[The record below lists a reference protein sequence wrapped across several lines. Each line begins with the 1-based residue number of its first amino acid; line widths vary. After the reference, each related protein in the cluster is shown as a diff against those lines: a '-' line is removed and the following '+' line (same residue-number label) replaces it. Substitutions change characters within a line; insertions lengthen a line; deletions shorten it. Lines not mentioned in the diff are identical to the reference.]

1 MAANSKKQEPCS
13 SGSSLQCPQLENLE
27 KWTVKALQ
35 KYLRVR
41 GLTYSG
47 MRKAELTAKYVINF
61 LNTINND
68 NNEHDQSAESHGE
81 WLVLW
86 RG

>member
-27 KWTVKALQ
+27 KWTVKAPQ

-41 GLTYSG
+41 GSG
-47 MRKAELTAKYVINF
+47 IRKAELIAMYVIKF

-86 RG
+86 